1 MRHLARWLWRLPV
14 WARKLL
20 FLATVVLWVGLVVLG
35 FSGGLFRGPADGLTS
50 AVCGLFVLLAIFA
63 AVAWMLRL
71 LGFLVSGRVPEE
83 TENTVGIPTTRT
95 ALVMPIYHEDVARVA
110 LGIERIWFSAKSSG
124 LASTCDFFVL
134 SDSTD
139 PEVRLEEERA
149 CFGLLRHFEAN
160 PSGSGRLFLLRRS
173 ERTGYKAGN
182 VANFLRLH
190 GADYKFMLVL
200 DADSV
205 MTGERI
211 RRLIRKLE
219 QRPRTALIQSLMT
232 IYRARTLFARI
243 MQSSQNPQSALY
255 SAGLRWLLGPEGIY
269 WGHNALMRIQPF
281 AEHAMLPVYPWPAPQ
296 GGPVLS
302 QDVHEASLLGRAGW
316 DVDLDLDEG
325 GSFEEMPANLL
336 SNAERDRRWCQGDFL
351 NLALVLS
358 REIRTGQ
365 RMWLLYIFTGYFLS
379 VPVIGIMLLGS
390 IDACRRSGGDG
401 IGAGWLVLLN
411 IYLLQLVPKG
421 LAWVR
426 TVARRGTSHYGFG
439 SFMLDT
445 LGSVLFGPL
454 MLYLHARII
463 LGLLLGHARPWKSPS
478 RRPDDAVSWS
488 EAAAVFWPA
497 TVLGAVW
504 IVALAIQAPSYLAFC
519 GPVMGVWVLSIPMAV
534 WTSRVGLAD
543 RLARRGWMSASFSE
557 EEALALGSLVLEVD
571 ATPLSPRFTAGV
583 AAGPIESKRTW
594 VAEPASAEIPLGQT
608 RLRIPWVGN
617 ASTRAAEVTRGR
629 ISAQRLLLGIGM
641 LLLLL
646 VAALRRSFPG

>member
-95 ALVMPIYHEDVARVA
+95 ALVMPIYHEHVARVA

-173 ERTGYKAGN
+173 ERTGYKASN

-269 WGHNALMRIQPF
+269 WGHNALMRIRPF

-504 IVALAIQAPSYLAFC
+504 IVVLAIQAPSYLAFC

-557 EEALALGSLVLEVD
+557 EEALALGSLVLEAD
-571 ATPLSPRFTAGV
+571 ATPLSPRLTAGV
-583 AAGPIESKRTW
+583 AAGPIESKTTW
-594 VAEPASAEIPLGQT
+594 VAEPASAEISLGQT

>member
-110 LGIERIWFSAKSSG
+110 LGIERIWLSAKSSG
-124 LASTCDFFVL
+124 LASTCDFFLL

-149 CFGLLRHFEAN
+149 CSGLLRHFEAN
-160 PSGSGRLFLLRRS
+160 PSGSGRLFLVRRS

-190 GADYKFMLVL
+190 GADYEFMLVL

-358 REIRTGQ
+358 REIRMGQ

-504 IVALAIQAPSYLAFC
+504 ITVLAIQAPSYLAFC

-543 RLARRGWMSASFSE
+543 RLARRGWMRASFSE
-557 EEALALGSLVLEVD
+557 EEALALGSLVLEAD
-571 ATPLSPRFTAGV
+571 ATPLSPRLTAGV
-583 AAGPIESKRTW
+583 AAGPIESKTTW
-594 VAEPASAEIPLGQT
+594 VAEPASAEISLGQI

-617 ASTRAAEVTRGR
+617 ASTRPAEVTRGR

>member
-173 ERTGYKAGN
+173 ERTGYKASN

-269 WGHNALMRIQPF
+269 WGHNALMRIRPF

-426 TVARRGTSHYGFG
+426 TVARRGTSH
-439 SFMLDT
+439 
-445 LGSVLFGPL
+445 
-454 MLYLHARII
+454 
-463 LGLLLGHARPWKSPS
+463 
-478 RRPDDAVSWS
+478 
-488 EAAAVFWPA
+488 
-497 TVLGAVW
+497 
-504 IVALAIQAPSYLAFC
+504 
-519 GPVMGVWVLSIPMAV
+519 
-534 WTSRVGLAD
+534 
-543 RLARRGWMSASFSE
+543 
-557 EEALALGSLVLEVD
+557 
-571 ATPLSPRFTAGV
+571 
-583 AAGPIESKRTW
+583 
-594 VAEPASAEIPLGQT
+594 
-608 RLRIPWVGN
+608 
-617 ASTRAAEVTRGR
+617 
-629 ISAQRLLLGIGM
+629 
-641 LLLLL
+641 
-646 VAALRRSFPG
+646 

>member
-1 MRHLARWLWRLPV
+1 MRLLASWLWHLPV
-14 WARKLL
+14 RARRLL
-20 FLATVVLWVGLVVLG
+20 FFTAVVLWVGLVVLG

-50 AVCGLFVLLAIFA
+50 AVCALFVLLAVFA
-63 AVAWMLRL
+63 AVAWVLRL

-95 ALVMPIYHEDVARVA
+95 AFVMPIYHEDVARVA
-110 LGIERIWFSAKSSG
+110 LGIERIGSSAKASG
-124 LASTCDFFVL
+124 LSAICDFFVL

-149 CFGLLRHFEAN
+149 CLRLMAQFE
-160 PSGSGRLFLLRRS
+160 PESSGSGRLFLVRRS

-190 GADYKFMLVL
+190 GADYEFMLVL

-269 WGHNALMRIQPF
+269 WGHNALMRIRPF

-296 GGPVLS
+296 GGAVLS

-325 GSFEEMPANLL
+325 GSFEEMPANVI

-358 REIRTGQ
+358 SEIHVGQ

-463 LGLLLGHARPWKSPS
+463 VGLLLGQARPWKSPS
-478 RRPDDAVSWS
+478 RRPDDPVSWS

-504 IVALAIQAPSYLAFC
+504 IAALAIQAPSYLAFC
-519 GPVMGVWVLSIPMAV
+519 GPVMGVWVFSIPMAV
-534 WTSRVGLAD
+534 GTSRVGLAD
-543 RLARRGWMSASFSE
+543 RLARRGWMRAAFSE
-557 EEALALGSLVLEVD
+557 EEALALGPLVLEGD
-571 ATPLSPRFTAGV
+571 ANHSSQRSTAGV
-583 AAGPIESKRTW
+583 AAGPMEGKRTLS
-594 VAEPASAEIPLGQT
+594 APPALAEIPLGQT
-608 RLRIPWVGN
+608 RLRIPWVGE
-617 ASTRAAEVTRGR
+617 ASTRPAEVKQGL
-629 ISAQRLLLGIGM
+629 ISAQRLLLGIGI

-646 VAALRRSFPG
+646 LAVVRLGFAS

>member
-1 MRHLARWLWRLPV
+1 MRHFARWLWRLPV
-14 WARKLL
+14 AARRVL
-20 FLATVVLWVGLVVLG
+20 FFTTAALWVGVVILG
-35 FSGGLFRGPADGLTS
+35 FSGGLFRGPADSLTS
-50 AVCGLFVLLAIFA
+50 ALCALFVLLAVFA
-63 AVAWMLRL
+63 AVAWVLRL
-71 LGFLVSGRVPEE
+71 FGFFVSLSVPQEAADSI
-83 TENTVGIPTTRT
+83 GGPTQRT
-95 ALVMPIYHEDVARVA
+95 AIVMPIYHEDVARVA
-110 LGIERIWFSAKSSG
+110 LGIERIWLSAKASG
-124 LASTCDFFVL
+124 LASVCDFFVL

-139 PEVRLEEERA
+139 PEVQLEEERA
-149 CFGLLRHFEAN
+149 CNSLLTHFEGNSAD
-160 PSGSGRLFLLRRS
+160 SGRLFLVRRS
-173 ERTGYKAGN
+173 ERAGYKAGN
-182 VANFLRLH
+182 IANFLRIH
-190 GADYKFMLVL
+190 GADYEFMLVL

-219 QRPRTALIQSLMT
+219 HRPRTVLIQSLMT

-243 MQSSQNPQSALY
+243 MQSSQNPQSGLY

-269 WGHNALMRIQPF
+269 WGHNALMRIRPF
-281 AEHAMLPVYPWPAPQ
+281 AEHAMLPVYPWSPPR

-358 REIRTGQ
+358 SEIRMGQ

-426 TVARRGTSHYGFG
+426 SVFQQRTSHYGLG
-439 SFMLDT
+439 SFLLDT
-445 LGSVLFGPL
+445 FGSVLFGPL

-463 LGLLLGHARPWKSPS
+463 VGLLLGQARPWKSPS
-478 RRPDDAVSWS
+478 RRPDDPVSWS

-504 IVALAIQAPSYLAFC
+504 IAVLAIQAPSYLAFC
-519 GPVMGVWVLSIPMAV
+519 GPVMGVWVFSIPMAV
-534 WTSRVGLAD
+534 GTSRVGLAD
-543 RLARRGWMSASFSE
+543 RLARRGWMRAPFSDE
-557 EEALALGSLVLEVD
+557 EMGALGPLVLDSD
-571 ATPLSPRFTAGV
+571 AVHRSARSTLDTPHGVIGTVKSLSAP
-583 AAGPIESKRTW
+583 
-594 VAEPASAEIPLGQT
+594 PASTEIPLGQT
-608 RLRIPWVGN
+608 RLDIPWVGT
-617 ASTRAAEVTRGR
+617 ASTRAEKVRRGR
-629 ISAQRLLLGIGM
+629 ISAQGLILGIGVIV
-641 LLLLL
+641 LLLL
-646 VAALRRSFPG
+646 AALRKSFPG

>member
-35 FSGGLFRGPADGLTS
+35 FSGGLFREPADGLTS
-50 AVCGLFVLLAIFA
+50 AVCALFVLLAVFA
-63 AVAWMLRL
+63 AVAWVLQL

-83 TENTVGIPTTRT
+83 TENTVGIPATRT

-110 LGIERIWFSAKSSG
+110 LGIERIWLSAKSSG

-139 PEVRLEEERA
+139 PEVRLEEEHA
-149 CFGLLRHFEAN
+149 CSGLLRHFE
-160 PSGSGRLFLLRRS
+160 PESSGSGRLFLLRSS

-190 GADYKFMLVL
+190 GADYEFMLVL

-358 REIRTGQ
+358 REIRMGQ

-504 IVALAIQAPSYLAFC
+504 IVVLAIQAPSYLAFC

-557 EEALALGSLVLEVD
+557 EEALALGSLVLEAD
-571 ATPLSPRFTAGV
+571 ATPLSPRLTAGV
-583 AAGPIESKRTW
+583 AAGPIESKTTW
-594 VAEPASAEIPLGQT
+594 VAEPASAEISLGQI

-617 ASTRAAEVTRGR
+617 ASTRPAEVTRGR

>member
-14 WARKLL
+14 PARRILL
-20 FLATVVLWVGLVVLG
+20 FTTAGLWVGLGVQG

-50 AVCGLFVLLAIFA
+50 TVCALFVLLAVFA
-63 AVAWMLRL
+63 AVAWVLRL

-83 TENTVGIPTTRT
+83 TEDTTGIPTTRT
-95 ALVMPIYHEDVARVA
+95 AMVMPIYHEDVARVA
-110 LGIERIWFSAKSSG
+110 LGIERIWLSAKSSG

-149 CFGLLRHFEAN
+149 CSGLLRHFEAN
-160 PSGSGRLFLLRRS
+160 PSGSGRLFLVRRS

-190 GADYKFMLVL
+190 GADYEFMLVL

-211 RRLIRKLE
+211 RRIIRKLE
-219 QRPRTALIQSLMT
+219 QRPHTALIQSLMT
-232 IYRARTLFARI
+232 LYRSRTLFARI
-243 MQSSQNPQSALY
+243 MQSSQNPQSTLY

-269 WGHNALMRIQPF
+269 WGHNALMRIRPF

-325 GSFEEMPANLL
+325 GSFEEMPANVL
-336 SNAERDRRWCQGDFL
+336 SSAERDRRWCQGDFL
-351 NLALVLS
+351 NLALVFS
-358 REIRTGQ
+358 SEIRFGQ
-365 RMWLLYIFTGYFLS
+365 RMWLFYMFTGYFMSL
-379 VPVIGIMLLGS
+379 PVIAIMLLGS

-426 TVARRGTSHYGFG
+426 SVARRGAFQYGLG
-439 SFMLDT
+439 SLMLDT
-445 LGSVLFGPL
+445 LGSVLLGPL
-454 MLYLHARII
+454 ILYLHARII
-463 LGLLLGHARPWKSPS
+463 VGLLLGQARPWKSPS

-504 IVALAIQAPSYLAFC
+504 ITVLAIQAPSYLAFC

-534 WTSRVGLAD
+534 WTSRVSFAD
-543 RLARRGWMSASFSE
+543 RLARREWMRASFSE
-557 EEALALGSLVLEVD
+557 EEALALGPLILEVD
-571 ATPLSPRFTAGV
+571 ATHLSPRITGGV

>member
-14 WARKLL
+14 PARRILL
-20 FLATVVLWVGLVVLG
+20 FTTAGLWVGLGVQG

-50 AVCGLFVLLAIFA
+50 TVCALFVLLAVFA
-63 AVAWMLRL
+63 AVAWVLRL

-83 TENTVGIPTTRT
+83 TEDTTGIPTTRT
-95 ALVMPIYHEDVARVA
+95 AMVMPIYHEDVARVA
-110 LGIERIWFSAKSSG
+110 LGIERIWLSAKSSG

-149 CFGLLRHFEAN
+149 CSGLLRHFEAN
-160 PSGSGRLFLLRRS
+160 RSGSGRLFLVRRS

-190 GADYKFMLVL
+190 GADYEFMLVL
-200 DADSV
+200 DADSA

-219 QRPRTALIQSLMT
+219 QRPHTALIQSLMT
-232 IYRARTLFARI
+232 LYRARTLFARI

-269 WGHNALMRIQPF
+269 WGHNALMRIRPF
-281 AEHAMLPVYPWPAPQ
+281 AEHAMLPVYPWSPPQ

-325 GSFEEMPANLL
+325 GSFEEMPANVL
-336 SNAERDRRWCQGDFL
+336 SSAERDRRWCQGDFL
-351 NLALVLS
+351 NLALVFS
-358 REIRTGQ
+358 SEIRFGQ
-365 RMWLLYIFTGYFLS
+365 RMWLFYMFTGYFMSL
-379 VPVIGIMLLGS
+379 PVIAIMLLGS

-463 LGLLLGHARPWKSPS
+463 VGLLLGQARSWKSPS

-534 WTSRVGLAD
+534 WTSRVSFAD
-543 RLARRGWMSASFSE
+543 RLARREWMRASFSE
-557 EEALALGSLVLEVD
+557 EEALALGPLILEVD

-583 AAGPIESKRTW
+583 AAGPIESKTTW
-594 VAEPASAEIPLGQT
+594 VAEPASSEIPLGQT

-646 VAALRRSFPG
+646 LAALRRSFPG